1 MADMRV
7 VGKATARNT
16 KTPMAGHNRKR
27 NTDRSTRK
35 GIRSPLRHLDV
46 AAVNRSARRESRN
59 RELHLPPI
67 SVYRWWARRTE
78 SVNGAI
84 LDAFARDHPGRRLVA
99 DPFSGG
105 GVIPLAAVMRGHR
118 VYAQDLNPWASAGLA
133 AMLSLPRPVELSRAA
148 LKFQGACSDL
158 IAAAYST
165 HFSDGTPAEISH
177 TFRVATAACSN
188 CGRRERLFP
197 HALVSLLQ
205 RKERGKTMAFL
216 ACPEGHLFSAD
227 YSQETRCPT
236 CKRLVDPEASYTKQR
251 LITCQGCGHQE
262 KLEQRAANG
271 SWSWE
276 IVLVERVQKGRRE
289 IAFPTPEEIEQAEG
303 DHWRPTKSLGP
314 IVEGQETKVLLR
326 HGFRNWEDIYPR
338 RQRAVLEALH
348 AKIDEVIEGEDLRT
362 ALRMAVIGA
371 AEMAGHLSRWDRWY
385 LKSYEAMANHRF
397 NFTTLCAEPNVWGTR
412 TAGRGTVMRR
422 IRQLLRAAEWLSSK
436 TGKRLV
442 VEELENTNGKKALS
456 SKVDV
461 RVVTGSSESMAL
473 RRSVVDLVLTDPP
486 YHDDVQY
493 SELSLPLRA
502 WSRMST
508 APLAGEAVV
517 NEATGQNS
525 GDGAYR
531 QLLTRIFS
539 EVRRCLKADGHL
551 ILSYANREPEAWIDL
566 FTAFQEAGFRAV
578 GCVVVH
584 SENETDHA
592 KRGVRACTLDL
603 LMDLVPAGE
612 APVRQWCGDTEEQET
627 AEHKFLRLV
636 QRAFLRVGRLPQGW
650 ESNFRKDLLASEF
663 LAGKAR

>member
-1 MADMRV
+1 MTEKSV
-7 VGKATARNT
+7 VGKVVAKKNT
-16 KTPMAGHNRKR
+16 MAGHSRKR
-27 NTDRSTRK
+27 DTNH
-35 GIRSPLRHLDV
+35 GVCEVIRSPLRHLDV
-46 AAVNRSARRESRN
+46 AAVNESARRESRN

-84 LDAFARDHPGRRLVA
+84 LDAFGKDHPGRCLIA

-105 GVIPLAAVMRGHR
+105 GVIALAAVVRGHR
-118 VYAQDLNPWASAGLA
+118 VYAQDLNPWATAGLA
-133 AMLSLPRPVELSRAA
+133 AMLSLPSPVEVSRAI
-148 LKFQGACSDL
+148 LKFQAACSDL

-165 HFSDGTPAEISH
+165 RFSDGTPSEISH
-177 TFRVATAACSN
+177 TFRVATAACSA
-188 CGRRERLFP
+188 CGHRERLFP

-205 RKERGKTMAFL
+205 RKERGKTAAFL
-216 ACPEGHLFSAD
+216 ACPEGHLFLSD
-227 YSQETRCPT
+227 HSQKRRCPT
-236 CKRLVDPEASYTKQR
+236 CNRITDPVASYTEQR
-251 LITCQGCGHQE
+251 MITCQRCGHTE

-289 IAFPTPEEIEQAEG
+289 IAFPTPEEIQQADG
-303 DHWRPTKSLGP
+303 NHWQPTKSLGP

-338 RQRAVLEALH
+338 RQRAILEALLTR
-348 AKIDEVIEGEDLRT
+348 IDEVIEGEDLRA

-371 AEMAGHLSRWDRWY
+371 AEMAGYLSRWDRWY

-412 TAGRGTVMRR
+412 TSGRGTVMRR
-422 IRQLLRAAEWLSSK
+422 LHQLLRAAKWMSSE
-436 TGKRLV
+436 TRKRLI
-442 VEELENTNGKKALS
+442 VETLANTNGKPALS

-473 RRSVVDLVLTDPP
+473 RSSLVDLVLTDPP

-493 SELSLPLRA
+493 SELSLPFRA
-502 WSRMST
+502 WSRMTTDS
-508 APLAGEAVV
+508 LVGEAVV
-517 NEATGQNS
+517 NDATGQNS
-525 GDGAYR
+525 DHGAYR
-531 QLLTRIFS
+531 RILTRIFS
-539 EVRRCLKADGHL
+539 EVRRCLKPNGHL

-566 FTAFQEAGFRAV
+566 FSAFQEARFRAV
-578 GCVVVH
+578 GCAVVH

-612 APVRQWCGDTEEQET
+612 TPVEQWCDETNGGET
-627 AEHKFLRLV
+627 AEREFLRLV
-636 QRAFLRVGRLPQGW
+636 QRAFLQVGNLPPDW
-650 ESNFRKDLLASEF
+650 ESGFRKSLLASAF
-663 LAGKAR
+663 LTGRAR